1 MQNIFE
7 IVCKFKIRLYI
18 CIVKQLKQNKMT
30 TSNNTNINWGTD
42 SLNVICAKQEL
53 AKFLQE
59 QTELKGKSSKI
70 DAYHEKRISE
80 LNAFINEN

>member
-1 MQNIFE
+1 
-7 IVCKFKIRLYI
+7 
-18 CIVKQLKQNKMT
+18 MT

-53 AKFLQE
+53 VKFLQE

-80 LNAFINEN
+80 LNAFINVQIRYSKLSNTLLREIKKRV

>member
-1 MQNIFE
+1 
-7 IVCKFKIRLYI
+7 
-18 CIVKQLKQNKMT
+18 MT
-30 TSNNTNINWGTD
+30 TSNNTNINWKTD

-59 QTELKGKSSKI
+59 QTELKGKSLKI
-70 DAYHEKRISE
+70 DVYYDKRISE